1 MSFEKRIEEMYKDHE
16 VKPYIS
22 HERDL
27 GQWLLE
33 PKPVPKRNMVRLEE
47 GILPGDIILL
57 WRISLGSFE
66 TTTPYSKYFEYSYGI
81 DGPAHMEQLI
91 ADGYACVETA
101 FESLDHITSTAK
113 KNILKAEGVTGLSKM
128 KAAEV
133 DQALKDHLTEE
144 QLAPYFKVRGYAL
157 TEKGQA
163 ALDNHPEVIAKHP
176 MKKMYKS

>member
-22 HERDL
+22 PERDL

-66 TTTPYSKYFEYSYGI
+66 TTTPYSKYFE
-81 DGPAHMEQLI
+81 
-91 ADGYACVETA
+91 
-101 FESLDHITSTAK
+101 
-113 KNILKAEGVTGLSKM
+113 
-128 KAAEV
+128 
-133 DQALKDHLTEE
+133 
-144 QLAPYFKVRGYAL
+144 
-157 TEKGQA
+157 
-163 ALDNHPEVIAKHP
+163 
-176 MKKMYKS
+176 